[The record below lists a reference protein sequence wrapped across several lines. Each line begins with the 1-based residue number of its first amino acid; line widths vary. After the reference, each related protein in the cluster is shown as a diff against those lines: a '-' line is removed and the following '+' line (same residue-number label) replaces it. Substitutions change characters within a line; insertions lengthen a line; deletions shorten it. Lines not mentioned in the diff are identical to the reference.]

1 MSIHPHDVADARPE
15 AQPPT
20 AAAAHAETGAATG
33 YTPRDAERWL
43 PEEHSTRRSDFAR
56 DRGRLLHSSALR
68 RLAAKTQV
76 LSPTAGLDFARNR
89 LTHSL
94 EVAQV
99 GRELATSLGLD
110 PDVVDT
116 ACLAHDLGHPPF
128 GHNGERALNQWAA
141 DIGGFEGNA
150 QTLRLLTRIEP
161 KVFGPDGRS
170 YGLNLTRASLDA
182 STKYPWPQSHGIP
195 DPSGRSKFGFYDDD
209 AAAFE
214 WMRAGAPDRV
224 RCIEAEVMD
233 LSDDIAYSVHDFEDA
248 IVSGYLDVPAL
259 SARADHDA
267 LVDSM
272 FEWIGGEIGHDELIA
287 AFDRLDHL
295 DYWIDSWDGS
305 RRDLARLKNLT
316 SELIGRFAHEAVHAT
331 RAAHPHRSLARFGAN
346 VVVPRE
352 TQAEIAVLKGI
363 VAANVMSTNSRQPIY
378 ARQRALLTEL
388 ADALWQAGD
397 ALLDP
402 GFADDFRAAADDT
415 ARRRVIVDQV
425 ASLTDQ
431 SAMSWHDRI
440 VS

>member
-1 MSIHPHDVADARPE
+1 VLVDLSPGYVVA
-15 AQPPT
+15 
-20 AAAAHAETGAATG
+20 
-33 YTPRDAERWL
+33 DAERWF
-43 PEEHSTRRSDFAR
+43 PEKHGGRRSDFAR

-128 GHNGERALNQWAA
+128 GHNGERALNDWAH

-161 KVFGPDGRS
+161 KVFGPDGHS

-182 STKYPWPQSHGIP
+182 STKYPWPQSQGIA

-209 AAAFE
+209 AAAFA
-214 WMRAGAPDRV
+214 WMRGGSPDRV
-224 RCIEAEVMD
+224 RCIEAQVMD

-259 SARADHDA
+259 SARVDHDA

-272 FEWIGGEIGHDELIA
+272 FEWIGGEIDHPELVA

-295 DYWIDSWDGS
+295 EAWLESWNGS

-316 SELIGRFAHEAVHAT
+316 SSLIGRFAYEAVHAT
-331 RAAHPHRSLARFGAN
+331 REAHPQGSLARFGAH

-363 VAANVMSTNSRQPIY
+363 VAAHVMSTNARQPIY
-378 ARQRALLTEL
+378 TRQRSLLTEL
-388 ADALWQAGD
+388 ADALWRLGPH
-397 ALLDP
+397 ALDRA
-402 GFADDFRAAADDT
+402 FADDFVGAGDDT

-431 SAMSWHDRI
+431 SAMTWHER
-440 VS
+440 VVNLGSLPQ